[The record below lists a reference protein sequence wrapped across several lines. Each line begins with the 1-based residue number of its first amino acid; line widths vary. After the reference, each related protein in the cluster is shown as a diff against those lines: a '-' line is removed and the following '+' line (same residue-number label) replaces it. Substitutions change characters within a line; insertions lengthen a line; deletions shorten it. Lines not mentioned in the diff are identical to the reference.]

1 MAQITADDDSE
12 SWIHQKNNVAK
23 ITDQFI
29 AQDDTLK
36 ALLPTH
42 PRGSL
47 WDELGEAVVCAR
59 SFYERLSTYLV
70 HGYVIPAG
78 KKNAGFPLAE
88 LSVRNYLGTAIN
100 RAGNKFRAGGS
111 VETQKFFYCLD
122 SNSSHESAVWFRK
135 LKKVTTRTIFER
147 AKVNG
152 EAQDNSE
159 SAFLP
164 PLAVAECCAL
174 PQLAL
179 TACARLPPRAQRR
192 ST

>member
-1 MAQITADDDSE
+1 MAQITARGRRLGVVDSPE
-12 SWIHQKNNVAK
+12 EQRRQVHRPGRHPH
-23 ITDQFI
+23 
-29 AQDDTLK
+29 K

-59 SFYERLSTYLV
+59 SFYERLSTYMYLV

-147 AKVNG
+147 AKVIG

-164 PLAVAECCAL
+164 P
-174 PQLAL
+174 
-179 TACARLPPRAQRR
+179 PRCR
-192 ST
+192 